1 MNEHTRERLLTIPTE
16 LREPALWLMS
26 KDKKPAETFKTD
38 ADKAAHCRSLDH
50 LLTRPNCEEVQR
62 VVMKDEGFIFIDL
75 DHVRDAETGE
85 TEPWALNVIETLDTY
100 TELSRSGTGYHLVC
114 RGTLDEDFNAGGAPS
129 QIEIFSGNR
138 QNKLMSLTGAAF
150 DLHFCIE
157 NRQDQAEQLLK
168 RVKKAGKVSGAKVF
182 AEPVDWRK
190 KFHTVDELPDGDIR
204 FLIENVLP
212 EGVAFIGALSG
223 AGKTWL
229 CLSMARALTTGKKF
243 LGNHTVPEP
252 VFVLYLCP
260 EMNAKT
266 FKKRCRLFG
275 ISERFRCMT
284 ISDGVPLD
292 LDDETL
298 AIAIGELKPVVFLDT
313 AIRFSNI
320 EDENSS
326 SQNAQGL
333 AKAVFRLLH
342 IGAQA
347 VVCLHHRP
355 KAGAV
360 EELTLENTLRGTGD
374 LGAICDVVWGLQY
387 EKGNSEQYAKESRQH
402 VRLQMRCVKARD
414 FSTPDDARIQ
424 LFPFVED
431 IGDFAMLDGD
441 AESTEKADKQSEVEK
456 LDAAI
461 AENPSRSI
469 RDLQSITSIGRNR
482 VQKLAAER
490 GWSLD
495 GKTSAWKKREAD
507 ALIM

>member
-1 MNEHTRERLLTIPTE
+1 MAASTQLNNIPTE
-16 LREPALWLMS
+16 LRGPALWLMS
-26 KDKKPAETFKTD
+26 KDKKPAETFKTA
-38 ADKAAHCRSLDH
+38 ADKEAHCRSLDR
-50 LLTRPNCEEVQR
+50 LLERPNCEEVQR
-62 VVMKDEGFIFIDL
+62 IVMKDEGLIFIDL
-75 DHVRDAETGE
+75 DHCRNSETGE
-85 TEPWALNVIETLDTY
+85 TESWALKLIETFDTY

-114 RGTLDEDFNAGGAPS
+114 KGKLDEDFNAGGAPS

-138 QNKLMSLTGAAF
+138 QNKLMSLTGATV
-150 DLHFCIE
+150 DLNFAIE
-157 NRQDQAEQLLK
+157 DRQEQAEQLFR
-168 RVKKAGKVSGAKVF
+168 RVKKAGKVSGEKVF
-182 AEPVDWRK
+182 TEPVDWRK

-204 FLIENVLP
+204 FLIEDILP

-229 CLSMARALTTGKKF
+229 CLSMARALTTGKTF
-243 LGNHTVPEP
+243 LGNHSVPEP
-252 VFVLYLCP
+252 LDVLYLCP

-298 AIAIGELKPVVFLDT
+298 AIAVGELKPVVFLDT

-355 KAGAV
+355 KAGAQ

-387 EKGNSEQYAKESRQH
+387 EKGNNEQYAKESRQL
-402 VRLQMRCVKARD
+402 VRLQLRCVKARD
-414 FSTPDDARIQ
+414 FSIPEDSRIQ

-431 IGDFAMLDGD
+431 IGDFAVLEGD
-441 AESTEKADKQSEVEK
+441 AETTQNNQKQNEAEKIG
-456 LDAAI
+456 AALTS
-461 AENPSRSI
+461 NPKRTF
-469 RDLQSITSIGRNR
+469 RDLAAATGIDKSRIKKEATKAGWIQNAETSTWEKQNEQ
-482 VQKLAAER
+482 VF
-490 GWSLD
+490 
-495 GKTSAWKKREAD
+495 
-507 ALIM
+507 